1 MDTSSGPKLPNL
13 GGLPTVGERMLAI
26 ATLAAGII
34 QARGATSIEA
44 ISDAYWDAMYIVD
57 PVPSEGRKA
66 WLQENGLTAEEA

>member
-1 MDTSSGPKLPNL
+1 MI
-13 GGLPTVGERMLAI
+13 AI